1 MRFAANTLF
10 LWVSGDNIQDRS
22 GHLQYLLFYLAAG
35 VAAIWLQ
42 IATNTM
48 SQIPMIGASEAI
60 AGVLA
65 AYLLLFPYNRIRT
78 TVVLFITFVRI
89 PAVYLFGFWFL
100 LQFISCFGSLGPSAQ
115 AGGTAYWASHRRVC
129 PWLLLW
135 SSL

>member
-60 AGVLA
+60 AGVLG

-78 TVVLFITFVRI
+78 AVVFFITFVRI

-100 LQFISCFGSLGPSAQ
+100 LLTQMAPRPGERRQSGKHYKLGKSTT
-115 AGGTAYWASHRRVC
+115 GN
-129 PWLLLW
+129 
-135 SSL
+135 